1 METDK
6 NQFIDALAILAF
18 TTNIDYENKVQ
29 PISVKVKFFWLI
41 AAQSKEKWMRI
52 QCIMISNNLSNI

>member
-29 PISVKVKFFWLI
+29 PISVKVKFFGSLL
-41 AAQSKEKWMRI
+41 
-52 QCIMISNNLSNI
+52 LSRRKSG